1 MDEGER
7 IQKVY
12 RERDALLPAGLYSH
26 FNPGS
31 LFLKQQCERALLSL
45 LLKHGMD
52 LLADKKILDLGCGT
66 GGILGDFLKYGAEP
80 ENLYGIDILEDRVLK
95 ARYRYPNFNLYH
107 GDARDLPFE
116 DNFFDVVFQ
125 FTVFTSILD
134 GEIKAKVA
142 REMLRVVKEDGLI
155 IWYDFR
161 YSNPRNRNVKGVG
174 ERELRGLF
182 PDCSFL
188 LKKNTLLPPL
198 ARFLGRYFLP
208 ACSLIS
214 LFPFLLTHLMVGIRP
229 PVSKTGPII
238 QQ

>member
-12 RERDALLPAGLYSH
+12 RDRDALLPPELYSH

-45 LLKHGMD
+45 LLKHGMA

-80 ENLYGIDILEDRVLK
+80 ENLYGVDILEDRVMK
-95 ARYRYPNFNLYH
+95 ARHRYPNFNLYH
-107 GDARDLPFE
+107 GDARELPFE
-116 DNFFDVVFQ
+116 DNYFDIVYQ

-134 GEIKAKVA
+134 RGIKVKAA
-142 REMLRVVKEDGLI
+142 QEMLRVVKEDGLI
-155 IWYDFR
+155 IWFDFR
-161 YSNPRNRNVKGVG
+161 FSNPRNRNVKGVG
-174 ERELRGLF
+174 ERELRELF
-182 PDCSFL
+182 PGCSFL
-188 LKKNTLLPPL
+188 IKKTTLLPPL
-198 ARFLGRYFLP
+198 TRFLGRYFLP

-214 LFPFLLTHLMVGIRP
+214 LFPFLLTHLMAGIRP
-229 PVSKTGPII
+229 PENNLIT
-238 QQ
+238 